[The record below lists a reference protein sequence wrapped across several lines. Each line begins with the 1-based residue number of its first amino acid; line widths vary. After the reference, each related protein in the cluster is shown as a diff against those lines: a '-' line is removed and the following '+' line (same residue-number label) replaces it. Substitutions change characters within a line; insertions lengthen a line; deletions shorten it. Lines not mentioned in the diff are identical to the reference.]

1 MQITPLYTDN
11 GFGDLKSC
19 VNPTGAVDVYPS
31 YIYKSAGQIHH
42 HIKKGSS
49 YVTYVKGTAKKL
61 ENTSWIVGEMARLS
75 RNGQPLYRYRKED
88 EALRVVLAI
97 ASKLTGE
104 EEARLAPLTILHH
117 TPTPEIEEQYRKI
130 LVGDHEII
138 GNGVRRKFSIL
149 PEDIRLVREGDG
161 SYYWG
166 LHKGVITTEQL
177 VFVYDLGGKT
187 ANIAAY
193 QGGELIDGSRF
204 TLRRGGTYD
213 LADMIAQDP
222 RFLGLMQGE
231 TAKIDK
237 IMQGLAEGTFMYG
250 SKFSFKDFVEYHER
264 EWLSGILA
272 ETLQQLDAWYDDM
285 DVQLFTGG
293 GGFRAEAAKEYMDN
307 VIICPDHSTANLLGV
322 VISSQSSAQPEVKSK
337 SRVRE
342 AV

>member
-19 VNPTGAVDVYPS
+19 INPTGAVDVYPS
-31 YIYKSAGQIHH
+31 YIYKSAGHINH

-61 ENTSWIVGEMARLS
+61 ENTSWIIGEMARLS
-75 RNGQPLYRYRKED
+75 RQGQPLYRYRKED

-104 EEARLAPLTILHH
+104 EEARLSPLTILHH
-117 TPTPEIEEQYRKI
+117 TPTAEVEEHYRNV
-130 LVGDHEII
+130 LVGDHEVI
-138 GNGVRRKFSIL
+138 GNGVRRKFSIQAD
-149 PEDIRLVREGDG
+149 DIRLVREGDG
-161 SYYWG
+161 SYYWA
-166 LHKGVITTEQL
+166 LAKQIINPEKL

-193 QGGELIDGSRF
+193 QGGELIEGSRF

-222 RFLGLMQGE
+222 RFLDLMRGE

-237 IMQGLAEGTFMYG
+237 IMQGLADGSFMYG
-250 SKFSFKDFVEYHER
+250 SKFSFKDLIEYHET
-264 EWLSGILA
+264 EWLCGILA
-272 ETLQQLDAWYDDM
+272 ETEQQLDAWFDDM
-285 DVQLFTGG
+285 EIQLFTGG
-293 GGFRAEAAKEYMDN
+293 GGFRAERAKAFMDN
-307 VIICPDHSTANLLGV
+307 IIICPDHATANLLG
-322 VISSQSSAQPEVKSK
+322 IAHTLTPDARK
-337 SRVRE
+337 SRKEVS
-342 AV
+342 VS